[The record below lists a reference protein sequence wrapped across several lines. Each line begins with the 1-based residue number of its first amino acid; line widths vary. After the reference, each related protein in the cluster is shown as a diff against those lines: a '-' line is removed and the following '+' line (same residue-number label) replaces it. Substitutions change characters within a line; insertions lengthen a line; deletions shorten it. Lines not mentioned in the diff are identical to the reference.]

1 MQIETLPYWHFEK
14 TEVAIK
20 NVLFRDTVNIVH
32 TRHRTRQTKHTKN
45 NTTQKTKKMSNMWW
59 THQSQEWTQRWA
71 TCDGLTKARSEPKDE
86 QHVMD
91 SPKPGVNP
99 GVMDS
104 PKLGVNPG
112 VTKGK
117 QFLLL
122 IRQSDEYIY

>member
-1 MQIETLPYWHFEK
+1 
-14 TEVAIK
+14 
-20 NVLFRDTVNIVH
+20 
-32 TRHRTRQTKHTKN
+32 
-45 NTTQKTKKMSNMWW
+45 
-59 THQSQEWTQRWA
+59 
-71 TCDGLTKARSEPKDE
+71 
-86 QHVMD
+86 MD